1 MGSCRGNR
9 SLYDLV
15 SMVEILLEWNRK
27 PIPDVQITVGPM
39 RNSSGIASCKY
50 IETGTPVYDCQK
62 HASHR
67 LSRQSPLRII
77 ESLMNESQVAWL
89 DEARS
94 RDSVAI
100 EPVM

>member
-50 IETGTPVYDCQK
+50 
-62 HASHR
+62 
-67 LSRQSPLRII
+67 
-77 ESLMNESQVAWL
+77 
-89 DEARS
+89 
-94 RDSVAI
+94 
-100 EPVM
+100 